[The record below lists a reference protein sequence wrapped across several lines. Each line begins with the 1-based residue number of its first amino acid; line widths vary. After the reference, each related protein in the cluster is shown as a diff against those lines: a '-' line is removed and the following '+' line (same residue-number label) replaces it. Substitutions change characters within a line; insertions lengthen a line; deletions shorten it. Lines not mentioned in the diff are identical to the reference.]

1 MLRNVMR
8 AMMLLAITLSAMTF
22 STNTFAMSGLNSKM
36 AKEVRMSLWTDGVE
50 SEFKDAYSFYMEM
63 LEADQS
69 AQAQEVAVQQMP
81 DELLIPLMEL

>member
-1 MLRNVMR
+1 MFSNVMR
-8 AMMLLAITLSAMTF
+8 AMMLLTITLSAMTF
-22 STNTFAMSGLNSKM
+22 STNTFAKSGLNSKM

-63 LEADQS
+63 LEAEKS
-69 AQAQEVAVQQMP
+69 AQGPEVAIQNMP

>member
-8 AMMLLAITLSAMTF
+8 AMMLLTITLSAMTF
-22 STNTFAMSGLNSKM
+22 STNTFAKSGLNSKM

-50 SEFKDAYSFYMEM
+50 IEFKDAYSYYMEM

>member
-8 AMMLLAITLSAMTF
+8 AMMLLTVTLSAMTF
-22 STNTFAMSGLNSKM
+22 STNTFAKSGLNSKM
-36 AKEVRMSLWTDGVE
+36 AKEVRMSLWTVGVE
-50 SEFKDAYSFYMEM
+50 IEFKDAYSYYMEM